1 MKQMTPN
8 RTESKMSQ
16 NMMGFTSGKVPS
28 YELGHTKKKKNT
40 AEVLQR
46 HSAH

>member
-1 MKQMTPN
+1 MKQMTQN

-28 YELGHTKKKKNT
+28 YELGHTQKKNT